1 MNDALIGLGRPGRN
15 SIRDRVL
22 ALRAHAMFEG
32 LDDDGFLLLAEHA
45 QISCYAGGEAI
56 SVENEPAR
64 AVYLVLD
71 GEVMVSS
78 RTAELTSRRA
88 GDAYG
93 ALSLL
98 ARARSTAAVAV
109 GKTRLLE
116 VPASAFESALVENYS
131 LLRNTLRVFGSAALR
146 IRGNLPADPDRPSV
160 IDEGSYYSEPRSF
173 VEVLMLLR
181 EGLFGATNLDA
192 LVDFARCMVDERY
205 PVGALLW
212 SAGDSSTHALQIDAG
227 RVRCTG
233 PDGRQIEVGRGFA
246 VGLMD
251 IWAGNRVHDARAVTP
266 VIAFRIDFESYLALL
281 EMHPEVGLDLVR
293 GFARELLAAGASVH
307 STPPPR

>member
-1 MNDALIGLGRPGRN
+1 MNAASMGLGQPARN
-15 SIRDRVL
+15 GIWDRVL

-32 LDDDGFLLLAEHA
+32 LDDDGLLLLAEHS
-45 QISCYAGGEAI
+45 QVSCYAGGEAI
-56 SVENEPAR
+56 SVENEPAH

-78 RTAELTSRRA
+78 RTAELTTRSA

-98 ARARSTAAVAV
+98 ARARSTVAVAV

-116 VPASAFESALVENYS
+116 IPASAFESALVENHS
-131 LLRNTLRVFGSAALR
+131 LLRNSLRVFGSAALR
-146 IRGNLPADPDRPSV
+146 IRGNLPADPDRSSV
-160 IDEGSYYSEPRSF
+160 IDEGDHYLEPRSF
-173 VEVLMLLR
+173 VETLMLLR

-192 LVDFARCMVDERY
+192 LVDFARCMIDERY
-205 PVGALLW
+205 PAGATLW
-212 SAGDSSTHALQIDAG
+212 STGDNSSHALQIDAG

-233 PDGRQIEVGRGFA
+233 PDGRQLEVGRGFA
-246 VGLMD
+246 LGLLD
-251 IWAGNRVHDARAVTP
+251 IWAGDRVHDACAETP

-281 EMHPEVGLDLVR
+281 EMHPEVGLDLLR
-293 GFARELLAAGASVH
+293 GFARELLAAGATVH